1 MEPTEQNVS
10 IKSIERRAEM
20 RDLVQTI
27 LDYGVNNTDIKHIIY
42 FLSLELEEIDLAQ
55 QIPQLINQFNR
66 SQTSG
71 IITGE

>member
-1 MEPTEQNVS
+1 MNVENAS
-10 IKSIERRAEM
+10 VQDIKRRAEM

-27 LDYGVNNTDIKHIIY
+27 LDYGVNNQDIKNIIY

-55 QIPQLINQFNR
+55 QIPQLINQFNNK
-66 SQTSG
+66 SQKSG

>member
-1 MEPTEQNVS
+1 MDVENASVQD
-10 IKSIERRAEM
+10 IKRRAEM

-27 LDYGVNNTDIKHIIY
+27 LDYGVNNQDIKNIIY

-55 QIPQLINQFNR
+55 QIPQLIKQFNNK
-66 SQTSG
+66 SQKSG

>member
-1 MEPTEQNVS
+1 MDVENTSVQD
-10 IKSIERRAEM
+10 IKRRAEM

-27 LDYGVNNTDIKHIIY
+27 LDYGVNNQDIKNIIY

-55 QIPQLINQFNR
+55 QIPQLINQFNNK
-66 SQTSG
+66 SQKSG